1 MKHGK
6 DRRERTCPERHL
18 LYFHARRWWP
28 RQRWRKIRRGLRTGI
43 TGMPSAR
50 AMPCK
55 NAPRLLP
62 RGRDGHTSRAAAS
75 VGCVGLF
82 TPRANRATR
91 RVRSSSRVRTIA
103 SELAVAAYAKTKNE
117 GSARAHS
124 LGEGCLPFPGARG
137 DVLLVAPKYLRASLQ
152 SMRSR
157 RRAGCDRFRIRRCD
171 RTAHHACVRSMMRL
185 RLDNPMLRHTHE

>member
-1 MKHGK
+1 
-6 DRRERTCPERHL
+6 
-18 LYFHARRWWP
+18 
-28 RQRWRKIRRGLRTGI
+28 
-43 TGMPSAR
+43 MPSAR

-124 LGEGCLPFPGARG
+124 LGEGCLPFPGAVVTCYWWRPNIF
-137 DVLLVAPKYLRASLQ
+137 ARAS
-152 SMRSR
+152 S
-157 RRAGCDRFRIRRCD
+157 RCD
-171 RTAHHACVRSMMRL
+171 RDVVRDAIGFGYDDAIARRIMHACVR
-185 RLDNPMLRHTHE
+185 